1 MIKIS
6 KSVEY
11 SILALK
17 YISDN
22 NDERVSSS
30 TISKNLNIPYD
41 LLAKLLQKLVRKG
54 IVKSEQGKYG
64 GYSLIVPSEKL
75 NILTIINALDENVQ
89 LTNCA
94 FDDATSDDCS
104 RINNCYIRYPFLI
117 LQDKINAMFE
127 SITLHELTN

>member
-22 NDERVSSS
+22 KEVKLSSS
-30 TISKNLNIPYD
+30 TISGELNIPYD

-54 IVKSEQGKYG
+54 IIKSEQGKYG
-64 GYSLIVPSEKL
+64 GYTLIVPSEKL
-75 NILTIINALDENVQ
+75 TILQIINALDENIQ
-89 LTNCA
+89 LTNCS
-94 FDDATSDDCS
+94 FENATTENCG
-104 RINNCYIRYPFLI
+104 RLNNCFIRTPFLN
-117 LQDKINAMFE
+117 LQNKINDIFE
-127 SITLHELTN
+127 SITLHEISN

>member
-17 YISDN
+17 YISEN
-22 NDERVSSS
+22 KEIKLSSS
-30 TISKNLNIPYD
+30 TISGELNIPYD

-75 NILTIINALDENVQ
+75 TILQIINALDENIQ
-89 LTNCA
+89 LTNCS
-94 FDDATSDDCS
+94 FENATTENCG
-104 RINNCYIRYPFLI
+104 RLNNCFIRTPFLN
-117 LQDKINAMFE
+117 LQNKINDMFG
-127 SITLHELTN
+127 SITLREITN

>member
-22 NDERVSSS
+22 KEVKLSSS
-30 TISKNLNIPYD
+30 TISGERNIPYD

-54 IVKSEQGKYG
+54 IIKSEQGKYG
-64 GYSLIVPSEKL
+64 GYTLIVPSEKL
-75 NILTIINALDENVQ
+75 TILQIINALDENIQ
-89 LTNCA
+89 LTNCSFETA
-94 FDDATSDDCS
+94 F
-104 RINNCYIRYPFLI
+104 
-117 LQDKINAMFE
+117 LQMDVAK
-127 SITLHELTN
+127 

>member
-17 YISDN
+17 YISEN
-22 NDERVSSS
+22 KEMKLSSS
-30 TISKNLNIPYD
+30 TIASDLNIPYD

-64 GYSLIVPSEKL
+64 GYSLIVSSDKL
-75 NILTIINALDENVQ
+75 TILQIINALDENIQ
-89 LTNCA
+89 LTNCS
-94 FDDATSDDCS
+94 FDDATTENCT
-104 RINNCYIRYPFLI
+104 RINNCFIRTPFWN
-117 LQDKINAMFE
+117 LQNKINEMFE
-127 SITLHELTN
+127 SITLHEITN